1 MIETWS
7 YNGVVYQS
15 EWQVRQEIFK
25 KDRIT
30 FGEVPAEGKAEFW
43 AQFGVTYAE
52 RDYTDGEVAASIR
65 RTRDARLRATDV
77 YLLPDF
83 PNMTAETLEQI
94 KAYRQALRDVP
105 EQTGF
110 PRQIEWPE
118 MPARV
123 INK

>member
-1 MIETWS
+1 MVKTWTF
-7 YNGVVYQS
+7 NGVDYQS
-15 EWQVRQEIFK
+15 EWQVRQEVFK

-30 FGEVPAEGKAEFW
+30 FGAAPEEGKVEFW
-43 AQFGVTYAE
+43 KKLGVMYAE
-52 RDYTDGEVAASIR
+52 RDYTDEEVAASVR
-65 RTRDARLRATDV
+65 RERDAKLRSTDV

-83 PNMTAETLEQI
+83 PGMTADALEQI

-118 MPARV
+118 MPASV
-123 INK
+123 AAK